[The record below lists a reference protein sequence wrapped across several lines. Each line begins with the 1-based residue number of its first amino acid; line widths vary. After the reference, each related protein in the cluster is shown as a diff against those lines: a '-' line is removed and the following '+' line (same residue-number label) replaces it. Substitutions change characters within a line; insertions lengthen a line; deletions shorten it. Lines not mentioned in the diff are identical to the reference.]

1 MIIDT
6 LTQFTAILIACI
18 AVFLVFLIFAAGM
31 GQVVRLVIDKS
42 LVPDLVAIAKGLRR
56 IFGRKQPSV
65 EIVE

>member
-1 MIIDT
+1 MMIDT
-6 LTQFTAILIACI
+6 LVQFSAILIGCI